1 MSQHGDIVIGID
13 SGLSTTKVVVFDPQ
27 GQVLGEASGA
37 DSRSTPQPRWVERDM
52 DALWDTA
59 ADAIHRALDAAEV
72 DRARVAGVGVTGH
85 GDGLYL
91 VDRDGHPVRPGVNS
105 LDTRTH
111 ELVARWAD
119 DGTAEQ
125 ILQRSGQEPS
135 LPSPGSLLAWISEH
149 EPETMQRAAWALYC
163 KDWIKL
169 CLTGEVATD
178 PTEASESFTNV
189 ETQRYDDDVLALY
202 GLDGRGD
209 LLPPIVGCAEVM
221 GTVTD
226 DAAQRTGLPAG
237 TPVVSG
243 LHDVDASALGSGS
256 VQPGDMT
263 MVAGTYSINE
273 YISTTPVRD
282 GRFLT
287 RNFVAPGQYMHMAVS
302 PASAT
307 NLDWFVHELARDE
320 VARAERDG
328 GSAFAFVDD
337 ALAEVADD
345 DAALVFLPFLYGS
358 PHGAAASAGLVGV
371 RGWHSRA
378 HLVRAVLEGVAC
390 NHRTHVEHLRDHF
403 DITSSTLTGG
413 GARSRRWAQLFAD
426 VCDLHIRVPAAE
438 EAGALGTA
446 MCAMVGVGLH
456 DDLPTAIGNATS
468 VAREHTPDPAKREAA
483 DALYARYRATIEHL
497 EPVWELLAH

>member
-1 MSQHGDIVIGID
+1 MSTDQVVIGID
-13 SGLSTTKVVVFDPQ
+13 SGLSTTKVVVFDPG

-37 DSRSTPQPRWVERDM
+37 DERSTPKPRWVERDM
-52 DALWDTA
+52 DALWETA
-59 ADAIHRALDAAEV
+59 AETVQRALADAEV
-72 DRARVAGVGVTGH
+72 PGDAVAGVAVTGH

-91 VDRDGHPVRPGVNS
+91 VDDDGRPVRPGINS

-111 ELVARWAD
+111 ELLAQWSG

-125 ILQRSGQEPS
+125 ILQLSGQEPS
-135 LPSPGSLLAWISEH
+135 LPSPGALLAWLSNH
-149 EPETMQRAAWALYC
+149 EPDTLRAASWALYC

-189 ETQRYDDDVLALY
+189 DTQDYDPEVLALY
-202 GLDGRGD
+202 GLGDRTD

-226 DAAQRTGLPAG
+226 AAADRTGLRAG
-237 TPVVSG
+237 TPVASG

-256 VQPGDMT
+256 VRPGDMT
-263 MVAGTYSINE
+263 MVAGTFSINE
-273 YISTTPVRD
+273 FISTEPVRD

-287 RNFVAPGQYMHMAVS
+287 RNFIAPGQYMHMAVS

-320 VARAERDG
+320 VARAEREGD
-328 GSAFAFVDD
+328 SAFAFVDD
-337 ALAEVADD
+337 ALADVED
-345 DAALVFLPFLYGS
+345 DAAIVFLPFLYGS
-358 PHGAAASAGLVGV
+358 PHGAAASAGFLGV
-371 RGWHSRA
+371 RGWHGRS
-378 HLVRAVLEGVAC
+378 HLVRAVLEGVVC
-390 NHRTHVEHLRDHF
+390 NHRTHIEHLRDHF

-413 GARSRRWAQLFAD
+413 GARSHRWAQMFAD
-426 VCDLHIRVPAAE
+426 ILNLSVRVPAAE

-446 MCAMVGVGLH
+446 MCAMVAAGLQP
-456 DDLPTAIGNATS
+456 DLPTAVDRVTS
-468 VAREHTPDPAKREAA
+468 VGREYEPDPKRRDAAEAV
-483 DALYARYRATIEHL
+483 YRRYRSTVEHL
-497 EPVWELLAH
+497 APVWEVLAD